1 MQRPRSVAVIGAGI
15 AGLAAA
21 GRLQKAGCQ
30 VVVLEKSRGVGG
42 RMATRRDESLAFDHG
57 AQYFTAHGPVFA
69 AQAEAWEGAGLVAHW
84 PPQGLSGRAEGCW
97 VGVPGM
103 TAPCRS
109 LAEGLLIV
117 TGCTVRDLSRDDDR
131 WRLASD
137 DGAVVAAG
145 LDRFDAV
152 VLAIPAPQAVPLIA
166 ASGAALP
173 GPERAS
179 YAPCWALMLAGE
191 KDFAD
196 LPAAFSPE
204 DGAIAWVAR
213 NGTKPGRPQGV
224 ETVVVHAT
232 PDWSRAHLEMAPE
245 TVASQLT
252 QRLGACTRRSL
263 EPTYARAHRWRY
275 ALVEQA
281 VGQPCLWNAEAGLGA
296 CGDWCIGARV
306 EAAFDSGVALAAA
319 ILGEQAPPMGH
330 EARR

>member
-1 MQRPRSVAVIGAGI
+1 MHRPRSVAVIGAGI

-30 VVVLEKSRGVGG
+30 VVVFDKSRGVGG
-42 RMATRRDESLAFDHG
+42 RMATRREEAFSFDHG

-69 AQAEAWEGAGLVAHW
+69 AQVEAWERAVIVAHW

-117 TGCTVRDLSRDDDR
+117 TGSAVRGISREDGA
-131 WRLASD
+131 WRLASEQ
-137 DGAVVAAG
+137 GTVSAAG
-145 LDRFDAV
+145 LDRFEAV

-173 GPERAS
+173 GAEQAA
-179 YAPCWALMLAGE
+179 YAPCWALMLAGDP
-191 KDFAD
+191 DFAD

-213 NGTKPGRPQGV
+213 NGTKPGRPPGE

-232 PDWSRAHLEMAPE
+232 PDWSRAHLEDAPE
-245 TVASQLT
+245 AVAALLQ
-252 QRLGACTRRSL
+252 QRLAACTRRSI
-263 EPTYARAHRWRY
+263 EPSFARAHRWRY
-275 ALVEQA
+275 ALVERA
-281 VGQPCLWNAEAGLGA
+281 LGQPCLWNAEAGLGA

-306 EAAFDSGVALAAA
+306 EAAFDSGTALAAA
-319 ILGEQAPPMGH
+319 MLGEPRPTMGH